1 MLLLLVREG
10 QFTNSK
16 VVEPLMKVN
25 GKEGSAMALEDR
37 GGPMVRSMKGF
48 GKIIVLM
55 VRENLLT

>member
-1 MLLLLVREG
+1 
-10 QFTNSK
+10 
-16 VVEPLMKVN
+16 MKVN

-37 GGPMVRSMKGF
+37 GGLMVRSMKGF